1 MNHGLSVIIPA
12 FNEAD
17 RLPRYLEEVRGHM
30 TAAFGREYEVIVVD
44 DGSDDDTSGAVIC
57 SAEGWP
63 EFRLLRHP
71 VNRGKGAAVRTGML
85 ASVGLRVLFADADG
99 ATPIEEEAKLRS
111 RIDAGADVAVG
122 SRLLRNPGDESTR
135 AWHRDLAGKAFAAVG
150 RTVMGVNQLDTQCGF
165 KMFRADAGRRLFE
178 ACTVDGYLFDLYIL
192 AMAERSGLRVAEV
205 PVLWS
210 EQPGS
215 KIHLLKDSLGMLS
228 GLWRLRSR
236 VLVDV
241 RAADVAPAARA
252 F

>member
-111 RIDAGADVAVG
+111 RI
-122 SRLLRNPGDESTR
+122 
-135 AWHRDLAGKAFAAVG
+135 
-150 RTVMGVNQLDTQCGF
+150 
-165 KMFRADAGRRLFE
+165 
-178 ACTVDGYLFDLYIL
+178 
-192 AMAERSGLRVAEV
+192 
-205 PVLWS
+205 
-210 EQPGS
+210 
-215 KIHLLKDSLGMLS
+215 
-228 GLWRLRSR
+228 
-236 VLVDV
+236 
-241 RAADVAPAARA
+241 
-252 F
+252 